1 MNGFDDSVLSLLV
14 VLPFATAL
22 ALILWPGDSDQL
34 RSMKWFSAV
43 VALVSTALVAWILLR
58 FDYTDGSQY
67 QFISQTAWL
76 DQLGIGFDLGVD
88 GIAVAMLALTAIAFP
103 AAILIGWNVDARS
116 KDYLILL
123 NLLVG
128 GVYGTFVS
136 LDLFFLFFFYE
147 IAVLPMY
154 LLIGFWGSSTS
165 FPRFTRSKEYS
176 AMKLVLFLVGGSV
189 LIWVSIIAMF
199 VEADLNSF
207 SLLDLQRAGFDE
219 SFQNWVFPL
228 LMIGFGL
235 LGGLWPLHTWSPD
248 GHVSA
253 PTSVSMLHAGVLMK
267 LGAFGIIRV
276 GIQTIPEGAEAWAP
290 LLLGMGA
297 VNVIYGSIAAMS
309 QTDLKYVI
317 GYSSVSHMGYVF
329 LGLATMHTL
338 GVTGAVLQMFSHG
351 IMTALMF
358 TLAGAVYGSSHT
370 RDIGALSGLAKVMPV
385 GAFFFAVAGFASLGL
400 PGFSGF
406 VAELLVFLGL
416 FQTYPWVGALAVI
429 GAGITAVYML
439 RLLAKV
445 YFGETDPRWESLPDL
460 KLNEKLV
467 AGMLALTLLIVGLA
481 PFYLIDI
488 IREGVRHVPTVTG

>member
-67 QFISQTAWL
+67 QFISETAWL

-103 AAILIGWNVDARS
+103 AAILVGWNVDARS

-358 TLAGAVYGSSHT
+358 TLAGAVRLVPHA
-370 RDIGALSGLAKVMPV
+370 RHRGAQRAGKGHAGRRVLLCRRRFRVAWPARVQRIRGRVAGLPRFVPDLPV
-385 GAFFFAVAGFASLGL
+385 GRRACGNRRRHHRRVHASTPGESVLRRDRSALGVAPGSQAQREAGRRHVGPHAAHRRARAV
-400 PGFSGF
+400 
-406 VAELLVFLGL
+406 
-416 FQTYPWVGALAVI
+416 
-429 GAGITAVYML
+429 
-439 RLLAKV
+439 
-445 YFGETDPRWESLPDL
+445 LPDRYH
-460 KLNEKLV
+460 
-467 AGMLALTLLIVGLA
+467 
-481 PFYLIDI
+481 P
-488 IREGVRHVPTVTG
+488 

>member
-1 MNGFDDSVLSLLV
+1 MNGLDDSVLSLLV
-14 VLPFATAL
+14 VLPFAAAV
-22 ALILWPGDSDQL
+22 ALILWPGDQL
-34 RSMKWFSAV
+34 RRMKWFSAG
-43 VALVSTALVAWILLR
+43 VALASTALVAWVLLR
-58 FDYTDGSQY
+58 FDYTDGPQY
-67 QFISQTAWL
+67 QFISETAWL

-103 AAILIGWNVDARS
+103 AAILIGWNIDARS

-136 LDLFFLFFFYE
+136 IDLFFLFFFYE

-154 LLIGFWGSSTS
+154 LLIAYWGSSTS
-165 FPRFTRSKEYS
+165 FPRFTRLKEYS

-189 LIWVSIIAMF
+189 LVWISIIAMYI
-199 VEADLNSF
+199 ESDLDTF
-207 SLLDLQRAGFDE
+207 SLIELQGTGFDE
-219 SFQNWVFPL
+219 SFQDWVFPL
-228 LMIGFGL
+228 LMLGFGL

-267 LGAFGIIRV
+267 LGAFGVIRV
-276 GIQTIPEGAEAWAP
+276 GIQTMPEGAEAWAP
-290 LLLGMGA
+290 LLLGLGA
-297 VNVIYGSIAAMS
+297 INVIYGSIAAMS

-329 LGLATMHTL
+329 LGLATLHTL

-370 RDIGALSGLAKVMPV
+370 RDIRTLTGLAKVMPV

-416 FQTYPWVGALAVI
+416 FQTYPWIGALGVI
-429 GAGITAVYML
+429 GAAITAVYML

-445 YFGETDPRWESLPDL
+445 YFGETDRRWENLPDL

-467 AGMLALTLLIVGLA
+467 AGTLALTLLIVGLV

-488 IREGVRHVPTVTG
+488 IREGVRHIPAVTG

>member
-1 MNGFDDSVLSLLV
+1 M
-14 VLPFATAL
+14 
-22 ALILWPGDSDQL
+22 
-34 RSMKWFSAV
+34 
-43 VALVSTALVAWILLR
+43 
-58 FDYTDGSQY
+58 
-67 QFISQTAWL
+67 
-76 DQLGIGFDLGVD
+76 
-88 GIAVAMLALTAIAFP
+88 
-103 AAILIGWNVDARS
+103 
-116 KDYLILL
+116 
-123 NLLVG
+123 
-128 GVYGTFVS
+128 
-136 LDLFFLFFFYE
+136 
-147 IAVLPMY
+147 
-154 LLIGFWGSSTS
+154 
-165 FPRFTRSKEYS
+165 
-176 AMKLVLFLVGGSV
+176 

-199 VEADLNSF
+199 VQADLNTF
-207 SLLDLQRAGFDE
+207 NLTDLQRVGFDE
-219 SFQNWVFPL
+219 SFQKWVFPL
-228 LMIGFGL
+228 LMVGFGL

-276 GIQTIPEGAEAWAP
+276 GIQTMPEGAEAWAP

-329 LGLATMHTL
+329 LGLATLHTL

-358 TLAGAVYGSSHT
+358 TLAGAIYQTSHT
-370 RDIGALSGLAKVMPV
+370 RDIGILSGLAKVMPV
-385 GAFFFAVAGFASLGL
+385 GAFFFAIAGFASLGL

-445 YFGETDPRWESLPDL
+445 YFGETARRWESLPDL

-467 AGMLALTLLIVGLA
+467 AGTLALILLVVGFA
-481 PFYLIDI
+481 PFFLIDV
-488 IREGVRHVPTVTG
+488 IREGVRHIPVVTG

>member
-1 MNGFDDSVLSLLV
+1 MNTFDDSVLSLLV
-14 VLPFATAL
+14 VLPFAAAV
-22 ALILWPGDSDQL
+22 ALILWPGDEI
-34 RSMKWFSAV
+34 RPMKWFSAV
-43 VALVSTALVAWILLR
+43 VALTSTALVLVIMLR
-58 FDYTDGSQY
+58 FDYTDGPQY
-67 QFISQTAWL
+67 QFINETEWL
-76 DQLGIGFDLGVD
+76 TQLGIGFDLGVD
-88 GIAVAMLALTAIAFP
+88 GIAVAMLSLTAIAFP
-103 AAILIGWNVDARS
+103 AAILVGWNVDARS

-154 LLIGFWGSSTS
+154 LLIAYWGSSTT
-165 FPRFTRSKEYS
+165 FPRFNRLKDYS

-207 SLLDLQRAGFDE
+207 SLVDFQQVGFDE
-219 SFQNWVFPL
+219 SFQYWVFPL

-267 LGAFGIIRV
+267 LGAFGLIRV
-276 GIQTIPEGAEAWAP
+276 GIQTMPEGAEAWAP
-290 LLLGMGA
+290 LLLGLGA

-329 LGLATMHTL
+329 LGLATLHTL

-358 TLAGAVYGSSHT
+358 TLAGAVYHSSHT
-370 RDIGALSGLAKVMPV
+370 RDIGILSGLAKVMPV

-416 FQTYPWVGALAVI
+416 FQTYPWVGVLAVI
-429 GAGITAVYML
+429 GAGITTIYML

-445 YFGETDPRWESLPDL
+445 YFGETTQRWESLPDL

-467 AGMLALTLLIVGLA
+467 AGTLALTLLVVGLA

-488 IREGVRHVPTVTG
+488 IRAGVSHIPVVTG

>member
-1 MNGFDDSVLSLLV
+1 MNNFDESVLTLLL
-14 VLPFATAL
+14 VLPFAAAL
-22 ALILWPGDSDQL
+22 ALVLWPGDEL
-34 RSMKWFSAV
+34 RPMKWFSAA
-43 VALVSTALVAWILLR
+43 VALATTVLVAWVILG
-58 FDYTDGSQY
+58 FDYTEAEQY
-67 QFISQTAWL
+67 QFVSETEWL
-76 DQLGIGFDLGVD
+76 TQLGIGFNLGVD
-88 GIAVAMLALTAIAFP
+88 GIAVAMLALTGIAFP
-103 AAILIGWNVDARS
+103 AAILVGWNVDARS

-154 LLIGFWGSSTS
+154 LLIAFWGSSTN
-165 FPRFTRSKEYS
+165 FPRFTRLKEYS

-189 LIWVSIIAMF
+189 LIWISIIAMF
-199 VEADLNSF
+199 VEADLNTF
-207 SLLDLQRAGFDE
+207 NLVDLQRVGFDE

-276 GIQTIPEGAEAWAP
+276 GIQTMPEGAEAWAP
-290 LLLGMGA
+290 LLLGLGA

-329 LGLATMHTL
+329 LGLATLHTL

-358 TLAGAVYGSSHT
+358 TLAGAVYHSSHT
-370 RDIGALSGLAKVMPV
+370 RDIGVLSGLAKVMPV

-406 VAELLVFLGL
+406 VAEMLVFLGL
-416 FQTYPWVGALAVI
+416 FQTYPWIGALAVI

-439 RLLAKV
+439 RLMAKV
-445 YFGETDPRWESLPDL
+445 YFGETAQRWETLPDL

-467 AGMLALTLLIVGLA
+467 AGTLALTLLIVGLA
-481 PFYLIDI
+481 PFYLIDV
-488 IREGVRHVPTVTG
+488 IREGVRHIPAVTG

>member
-1 MNGFDDSVLSLLV
+1 MTGLDDRVLSLLV
-14 VLPFATAL
+14 VLPFAAAL
-22 ALILWPGDSDQL
+22 ALILWPADQI
-34 RSMKWFSAV
+34 RRMKWFAAG
-43 VALVSTALVAWILLR
+43 VAFATSVLVAWVLLR
-58 FDYTDGSQY
+58 FDYTDGAQY
-67 QFISQTAWL
+67 QFISETAWL

-88 GIAVAMLALTAIAFP
+88 GIAVAMLALTGIAFP

-116 KDYLILL
+116 KDYLVLL

-128 GVYGTFVS
+128 GVYGTFAS

-154 LLIGFWGSSTS
+154 LLIAYWGSSTS
-165 FPRFTRSKEYS
+165 FPRFTRLKEYS

-189 LIWVSIIAMF
+189 LVWISIIAMF
-199 VEADLNSF
+199 AEAGLGTFN
-207 SLLDLQRAGFDE
+207 LIELQAFEFDT
-219 SFQNWVFPL
+219 SFQKWVFPL

-276 GIQTIPEGAEAWAP
+276 GIQTMPEGAEAWAP
-290 LLLGMGA
+290 LLLGLGA
-297 VNVIYGSIAAMS
+297 VNVIYGSIAAMA

-329 LGLATMHTL
+329 LGLATLNTL

-358 TLAGAVYGSSHT
+358 MLVGAIYQSTHT
-370 RDIGALSGLAKVMPV
+370 RDIGILNGLARVMPL

-416 FQTYPWVGALAVI
+416 FKTYPWVGALAVI
-429 GAGITAVYML
+429 GAGITAVYTL
-439 RLLAKV
+439 RLMAKV
-445 YFGETDPRWESLPDL
+445 YFGETDRRWEGLPDL

-467 AGMLALTLLIVGLA
+467 AGALALTLLIVGLA
-481 PFYLIDI
+481 PFYLIDV
-488 IREGVRHVPTVTG
+488 IREGVRHIPVVTS

>member
-1 MNGFDDSVLSLLV
+1 MDGFDGRVLSLLV
-14 VLPFATAL
+14 VLPFAAAV
-22 ALILWPGDSDQL
+22 ALILWPGDEI
-34 RSMKWFSAV
+34 RPMKWFAAG
-43 VALVSTALVAWILLR
+43 VALATTGLVVWVLLR
-58 FDYTDGSQY
+58 FDYTDGAQY
-67 QFISQTAWL
+67 QFISETGWL
-76 DQLGIGFDLGVD
+76 DQLGIGYDLGVD
-88 GIAVAMLALTAIAFP
+88 GIAVAMLALTGIAFP

-116 KDYLILL
+116 KDYLVLL

-128 GVYGTFVS
+128 GVYGTFAS

-154 LLIGFWGSSTS
+154 LLIAYWGSSTS
-165 FPRFTRSKEYS
+165 FRDFSRLKEYS
-176 AMKLVLFLVGGSV
+176 AMKLVLFLVAGSV
-189 LIWVSIIAMF
+189 LIWIAIVAMF
-199 VEADLNSF
+199 VESGLNTF
-207 SLLDLQRAGFDE
+207 SLIELQTVGFDE
-219 SFQNWVFPL
+219 SFQDWTFPL

-276 GIQTIPEGAEAWAP
+276 GIQTMPEGAEAWAP
-290 LLLGMGA
+290 LLLGLGA
-297 VNVIYGSIAAMS
+297 VNVIYGSIAAMA

-329 LGLATMHTL
+329 LGLATLQTL

-351 IMTALMF
+351 VMTALMF
-358 TLAGAVYGSSHT
+358 TLAGAIYQTSHT
-370 RDIGALSGLAKVMPV
+370 RDIGILSGLAKAMPV

-416 FQTYPWVGALAVI
+416 FKTYPWIGALAVV
-429 GAGITAVYML
+429 GAGITAVYTL
-439 RLLAKV
+439 RLMAKV
-445 YFGETDPRWESLPDL
+445 YFGETDPRWRGLPDL
-460 KLNEKLV
+460 QLNEKLV
-467 AGMLALTLLIVGLA
+467 AGTLALTLLVVGLA
-481 PFYLIDI
+481 PFYLIDV
-488 IREGVRHVPTVTG
+488 IRDGVRHIPAVAG